1 MKKNNKELILLLSII
16 LVIGVIG
23 TIWFYKK
30 KGNNIEKEIA
40 EVVNTLNDGNG
51 NLGDWS
57 RNLYITKVNKASK
70 IDIKLLDD
78 EAREYVDEKSK
89 IFIINLEER
98 TYGTVEIVVV
108 NGEVTANSILGDYA
122 TELWRDTTNDKV
134 DVNKINK
141 LIKYKKNTN
150 SFDEVSEQEIN
161 VRLDD
166 NLTQKQIE
174 ETIENIKMLQYVS
187 RVQNSGEGIIIVD
200 LTDLAKYEYVKSEIV
215 KIDGVKNVE

>member
-1 MKKNNKELILLLSII
+1 MKKINKELILLLSII

-161 VRLDD
+161 VILDD

-174 ETIENIKMLQYVS
+174 ETIENVKMLEYVS
-187 RVQNSGEGIIIVD
+187 SVQNLGEGILIVN

>member
-1 MKKNNKELILLLSII
+1 MKKINKELILLLSII

-174 ETIENIKMLQYVS
+174 ETIENVKMLDYVS
-187 RVQNSGEGIIIVD
+187 SVQNSGKGIIIVD

>member
-1 MKKNNKELILLLSII
+1 MKKINKELILLLSII

-30 KGNNIEKEIA
+30 QGNNIEKEIA

-89 IFIINLEER
+89 IFIINLEEK

-108 NGEVTANSILGDYA
+108 NGEVTANSILGEYA

-161 VRLDD
+161 VILDD

-174 ETIENIKMLQYVS
+174 ETIENVKMLEYVS
-187 RVQNSGEGIIIVD
+187 SVQNLGEGILIVN

>member
-1 MKKNNKELILLLSII
+1 MKKINKELILLLSII

-89 IFIINLEER
+89 IFIINLEEK

-108 NGEVTANSILGDYA
+108 NGEVTANSILGEYA

-161 VRLDD
+161 VILDD

-174 ETIENIKMLQYVS
+174 ETIENVKMLEYVS
-187 RVQNSGEGIIIVD
+187 SVQNLGEGILIVN

>member
-1 MKKNNKELILLLSII
+1 MKKINKELILLLSII
-16 LVIGVIG
+16 LVIVVIG

-89 IFIINLEER
+89 IFIINLEEK

-108 NGEVTANSILGDYA
+108 NGEVTANSILGEYA

-174 ETIENIKMLQYVS
+174 ETIENIKMLQYVN
-187 RVQNSGEGIIIVD
+187 RVQNSGEGVLIID
-200 LTDLAKYEYVKSEIV
+200 LTDFAKYEYVKSEIV

>member
-1 MKKNNKELILLLSII
+1 MKKINKELILLLSII

-30 KGNNIEKEIA
+30 KENNIEKEIA

-78 EAREYVDEKSK
+78 EAREY
-89 IFIINLEER
+89 
-98 TYGTVEIVVV
+98 VV

>member
-1 MKKNNKELILLLSII
+1 MKEINKELILLLSII

-174 ETIENIKMLQYVS
+174 ETIENIKMLEYVS
-187 RVQNSGEGIIIVD
+187 SVQNLGEGILIVN